1 MGHNRR
7 HTQESGAGQ
16 VWCPSCVF
24 SEHFFSWLHGLDL
37 LRCEII
43 SCPRVS
49 NYNAV
54 AGIQSEGCRRFQ
66 WQKKAIKDILIWAIC
81 PRNQKD
87 LQIMK
92 DSYWQW
98 ADCVFPPILD
108 FLLIQIRIY
117 THLQIQNTKHTKY
130 RRKSRWRKPAPG
142 LDLSSPS

>member
-24 SEHFFSWLHGLDL
+24 SEHFFSWPHGLDL
-37 LRCEII
+37 LRCEIML
-43 SCPRVS
+43 CPRVS
-49 NYNAV
+49 NYNAIRYPVWRMQEISV
-54 AGIQSEGCRRFQ
+54 AEKGNQGYFNLGYLPKKSKRF
-66 WQKKAIKDILIWAIC
+66 ANHERLI
-81 PRNQKD
+81 
-87 LQIMK
+87 
-92 DSYWQW
+92 YWQW